1 MTSAIA
7 LWTIGH
13 GNRSTEELLELLD
26 GAEIRRLVDV
36 RAYPASRRHPHFARP
51 ALEKS
56 LAQAGVGY
64 AWEGRALGG
73 RRSPAANSPHLALKD
88 TPFRA
93 YADHMMTAAFREGLE
108 RLVESA
114 RGERTAFMCAE
125 RLPSECHRSF
135 IADMLVV
142 RGVAV
147 CHIVGAG
154 GVEPHALHASARQA
168 GADVIYD
175 IGAQLP
181 LEA

>member
-1 MTSAIA
+1 
-7 LWTIGH
+7 
-13 GNRSTEELLELLD
+13 
-26 GAEIRRLVDV
+26 
-36 RAYPASRRHPHFARP
+36 
-51 ALEKS
+51 
-56 LAQAGVGY
+56 
-64 AWEGRALGG
+64 
-73 RRSPAANSPHLALKD
+73 LKES
-88 TPFRA
+88 PFRA
-93 YADHMMTAAFREGLE
+93 YADHMMTVAFREGLE

-114 RGERTAFMCAE
+114 RGERAAFMCAE

-154 GVEPHALHASARQA
+154 SVEPHALHASARQA

-181 LEA
+181 LGT